1 MFIAAAVVLDYAA
14 VIVGNRSENF
24 LVSSLLSLA
33 LSVYAVCVY
42 ANTRRNYRP
51 QFSDVSGTKCV
62 AILSSLDASVVT
74 RCIGSSISVYSTEAN
89 VAT

>member
-33 LSVYAVCVY
+33 LSVSVCVY
-42 ANTRRNYRP
+42 ANTRINYRP

-74 RCIGSSISVYSTEAN
+74 RCIGSSISVYSTEPN

>member
-1 MFIAAAVVLDYAA
+1 MFFAATVILDYAA
-14 VIVGNRSENF
+14 VNVGNRSENF
-24 LVSSLLSLA
+24 LVSSLLSHA
-33 LSVYAVCVY
+33 LSVSVCVH

-74 RCIGSSISVYSTEAN
+74 RCIGSSISVYSTEPN